1 MRAIVH
7 DRFGPPDVLRIE
19 DVPRPEPK
27 DDEVLVRVAATGV
40 TRGDCHNRSG
50 SPFFAR
56 FMTGWLRPKRP
67 VLGQEFAGEVVE
79 VGAAVTEFAVGDA
92 VFGALPT
99 LATRVGSWAEL
110 VAVPESFS
118 ITQMPAGLSFEEA
131 GAIADGFLC
140 AINVLKPVEIGPDT
154 QMVVYGASGAI
165 GTATVQ
171 LAKRYGA
178 HVTAVCN
185 TKNVELVRSL
195 GADEVLDYTRGE
207 DFTKTGKT
215 YDVVVDAV
223 GKDSFRHSRRA
234 LKPHGVY
241 LPTDGLFNAV
251 LWLWTKRFSDQK
263 VLFELP
269 RYKKEYL
276 VLLKELVEAGEYTP
290 VIDRSYPFEDV
301 IEASRYVETQQKTG
315 NVVLTLEGGT
325 DVRPA

>member
-7 DRFGPPDVLRIE
+7 EKFGPPDVLRLE

-27 DDEVLVRVAATGV
+27 ENEVLVRVAATGV

-50 SPFFAR
+50 TPFFAR

-67 VLGQEFAGEVVE
+67 ILGQEFAGEVVE
-79 VGAAVTEFAVGDA
+79 TGAAVTEFAVGHK

-99 LATRVGSWAEL
+99 LATRAGSWAEY
-110 VAVPESFS
+110 VPVPEDFS
-118 ITQMPAGLSFEEA
+118 ITQMPAGLSFEQA

-140 AINVLKPVEIGPDT
+140 AINVLKPVEVRPGT
-154 QMVVYGASGAI
+154 EMVVYGASGAI

-171 LAKRYGA
+171 LAKHYGA
-178 HVTAVCN
+178 RVTAVCN

-207 DFTKTGKT
+207 DFAKTGKK

-241 LPTDGLFNAV
+241 LPTDGLVNV
-251 LWLWTKRFSDQK
+251 VYWQWTKRFSDQK
-263 VLFELP
+263 VLFEIP

-290 VIDRSYPFEDV
+290 VIDRAYPFEDV

>member
-7 DRFGPPDVLRIE
+7 EKFGPPDVLRLE

-27 DDEVLVRVAATGV
+27 ENEVLVRVAATGV

-50 SPFFAR
+50 TPFFAR

-67 VLGQEFAGEVVE
+67 ILGQEFAGEVVE
-79 VGAAVTEFAVGDA
+79 TGAAVTEFAVGHK

-99 LATRVGSWAEL
+99 LATRAGSWAEY
-110 VAVPESFS
+110 VPVPEDFS
-118 ITQMPAGLSFEEA
+118 ITQMPAGLSFEQA

-140 AINVLKPVEIGPDT
+140 AINVLKPVEVGPGT
-154 QMVVYGASGAI
+154 EMVVYGASGAI

-171 LAKRYGA
+171 LTKHYGA
-178 HVTAVCN
+178 RVTAVCN

-207 DFTKTGKT
+207 DFAKTGKK

-241 LPTDGLFNAV
+241 LPTDGLVNV
-251 LWLWTKRFSDQK
+251 VYWQWTKRFSDQK
-263 VLFELP
+263 VLFEIP

>member
-7 DRFGPPDVLRIE
+7 DRYGPPEVLRLE

-40 TRGDCHNRSG
+40 TRGDCHNRAGTPLIARALSG
-50 SPFFAR
+50 PF
-56 FMTGWLRPKRP
+56 RPKRP
-67 VLGQEFAGEVVE
+67 ILGQEFAGEVAE
-79 VGAAVTEFAVGDA
+79 IGSAVTEFAVGDR

-99 LATRVGSWAEL
+99 LATRAGSWAEF
-110 VAVPESFS
+110 VAVSESFS
-118 ITQMPAGLSFEEA
+118 ITHMPAGLSFEQA

-140 AINVLKPVEIGPDT
+140 AINVMKPVDIGPGT

-171 LAKRYGA
+171 LAKHYGA
-178 HVTAVCN
+178 HVTAACN
-185 TKNVELVRSL
+185 TKNVDLVRSL

-207 DFTKTGKT
+207 DFTKNGKA

-234 LKPHGVY
+234 LKPGGVY
-241 LPTDGLFNAV
+241 LPTDGMFNVV
-251 LWLWTKRFSDQK
+251 LWAWTKRFSDQK

-276 VLLKELVEAGEYTP
+276 VLLKQLVEAGEYIP
-290 VIDRSYPFEDV
+290 VVDRAYPFEDV
-301 IEASRYVETQQKTG
+301 IEATRYVETQQKTG
-315 NVVLTLEGGT
+315 NVVLTL
-325 DVRPA
+325 